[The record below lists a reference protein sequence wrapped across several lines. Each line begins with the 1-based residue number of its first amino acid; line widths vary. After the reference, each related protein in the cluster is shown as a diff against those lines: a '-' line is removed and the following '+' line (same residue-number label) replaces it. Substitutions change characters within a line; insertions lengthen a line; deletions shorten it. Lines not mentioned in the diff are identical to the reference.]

1 MTRNIRL
8 FPTCAVVDFGGMG
21 GEHGLET
28 AHELRGF
35 VIPRPQLGS
44 AEI

>member
-8 FPTCAVVDFGGMG
+8 FPTCDVVEFGGMG
-21 GEHGLET
+21 MEHGLEM
-28 AHELRGF
+28 AYELAGF
-35 VIPRPQLGS
+35 VIPRPKLGS